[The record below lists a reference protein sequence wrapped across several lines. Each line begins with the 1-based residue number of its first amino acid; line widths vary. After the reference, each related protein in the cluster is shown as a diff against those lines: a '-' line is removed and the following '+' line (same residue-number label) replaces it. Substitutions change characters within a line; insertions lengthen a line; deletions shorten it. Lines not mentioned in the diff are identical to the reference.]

1 MLKKNKKNKQQDRH
15 RWLLIG
21 FLCLF
26 GVCLVAQV
34 RPTGQ
39 KPTAGA
45 STKSTADTS
54 KTAPKTK
61 TPAGNKKQSDNKK
74 QPENK
79 KTKVYLLHADE
90 GQADKLARPDVQV
103 LIGNVKLRHDS
114 MYMYCDSA
122 LIFEKT
128 NSVEAFSNVRM
139 EQGDTLFIYGDYLYY
154 DGMTQIA
161 QLRENVKMINRNTT
175 LLTDSLNYD
184 RLYDLGYYFEG
195 GTLMDEENVLTSD
208 WGEYSPATKQSV
220 FNHDVK
226 LVNPKFVLTSDTLKY
241 STDTKIATI
250 LGPSDIV
257 SDKNHI
263 YSERGI
269 YNTTTEQAELLDRS
283 VLTNEGKKLTGDS
296 IFYDRVLGY
305 GEAFDNVQMNDTI
318 NRNMLT
324 GNYCFYNEI
333 TGSALATQ
341 RAVAIDYSQ
350 GDSLFMHGDTLRLI
364 TYHINTDSMFREMRV
379 YHKVRAYRTDVQAV
393 CDSLVYNSKDSCM
406 TMYTDPILWHGSQ
419 QLLGEE
425 IKVYMNDSTIDWAH
439 IINQALAVEQKDSV
453 HYNQVT
459 GKEMKGFFV
468 GGDMRQVDVNGNV
481 LVVFYPID
489 DKDSTMIG
497 LNYSEGSF
505 LRMLLK
511 ERRMEQGAFIGK
523 ANGTLYPMDQIPAD
537 KYKLPPFVWFD
548 YIRPRNKE
556 DIFEWRGKRA
566 GEQLQKSDRKPIVS
580 PRNMNIKRNK

>member
-1 MLKKNKKNKQQDRH
+1 MQKKNTRNNFLNRH
-15 RWLLIG
+15 RFLLTG
-21 FLCLF
+21 LLCLF
-26 GVCLVAQV
+26 GICLLSAQ
-34 RPTGQ
+34 
-39 KPTAGA
+39 
-45 STKSTADTS
+45 D
-54 KTAPKTK
+54 
-61 TPAGNKKQSDNKK
+61 KQK
-74 QPENK
+74 QPEKK
-79 KTKVYLLHADE
+79 KTRVDLLHAE
-90 GQADKLARPDVQV
+90 EAQADKILLPDVQI
-103 LIGNVKLRHDS
+103 LIRSVKLRHDS

-122 LIFEKT
+122 LIYEKT
-128 NSVEAFSNVRM
+128 NSVEAFGNVRM

-154 DGMTQIA
+154 DGMSQLA
-161 QLRENVKMINRNTT
+161 MLRENVRMINRNTVLT
-175 LLTDSLNYD
+175 TDSLNYD
-184 RLYDLGYYFEG
+184 RLYNLGYYFDG
-195 GTLMDEENVLTSD
+195 GTLTDEENVLTSE
-208 WGEYSPATKQSV
+208 WGEYSPATKISV

-241 STDTKIATI
+241 STDTKITTI

-537 KYKLPPFVWFD
+537 KYKLPSFVWFD

>member
-1 MLKKNKKNKQQDRH
+1 MRANSVFFKSVLTGV
-15 RWLLIG
+15 I
-21 FLCLF
+21 CLF
-26 GVCLVAQV
+26 GAYFLWAQD
-34 RPTGQ
+34 Q
-39 KPTAGA
+39 KPQQ
-45 STKSTADTS
+45 KSQ
-54 KTAPKTK
+54 K
-61 TPAGNKKQSDNKK
+61 
-74 QPENK
+74 K
-79 KTKVYLLHADE
+79 KTKVDLLHADE
-90 GQADKLARPDVQV
+90 GRADKMARPDVQV
-103 LIGNVKLRHDS
+103 LIGSVKLRHDS

-122 LIFEKT
+122 LIYEKT
-128 NSVEAFSNVRM
+128 NSVEAFGNVRM

-154 DGMTQIA
+154 DGMSQLA
-161 QLRENVKMINRNTT
+161 MLRENVRMINRNTVLT
-175 LLTDSLNYD
+175 TDSLNYD
-184 RLYDLGYYFEG
+184 RLYNLGYYFDG
-195 GTLMDEENVLTSD
+195 GTLTDEENVLTSE
-208 WGEYSPATKQSV
+208 WGEYSPATKISV

-548 YIRPRNKE
+548 YIRPLNKE
-556 DIFEWRGKRA
+556 DIFEWRAKKA
-566 GEQLQKSDRKPIVS
+566 GEVLKKSDRKPVTS
-580 PRNMNIKRNK
+580 PRNMHIKRNNK

>member
-1 MLKKNKKNKQQDRH
+1 MQKKNTRNNFLNRH
-15 RWLLIG
+15 RFLLTG
-21 FLCLF
+21 LLCLF
-26 GVCLVAQV
+26 GICLLSAQ
-34 RPTGQ
+34 
-39 KPTAGA
+39 
-45 STKSTADTS
+45 D
-54 KTAPKTK
+54 
-61 TPAGNKKQSDNKK
+61 KQK
-74 QPENK
+74 QPEKK
-79 KTKVYLLHADE
+79 KTRVDLLHAE
-90 GQADKLARPDVQV
+90 EAQADKILLPDVQI
-103 LIGNVKLRHDS
+103 LIRSVKLRHDS

-122 LIFEKT
+122 LIYEKT
-128 NSVEAFSNVRM
+128 NSVEAFGNVRM

-154 DGMTQIA
+154 DGMSQLA
-161 QLRENVKMINRNTT
+161 MLRENVRMINRNTVLT
-175 LLTDSLNYD
+175 TDSLNYD
-184 RLYDLGYYFEG
+184 RLYNLGYYFDG
-195 GTLMDEENVLTSD
+195 GTLTDEENVLTSE
-208 WGEYSPATKQSV
+208 WGEYSPATKISV

-481 LVVFYPID
+481 LVVFYPIE

>member
-1 MLKKNKKNKQQDRH
+1 MLKTNKKNKQQDRH

-226 LVNPKFVLTSDTLKY
+226 LVNPKFVLTSDTLRL
-241 STDTKIATI
+241 SLI
-250 LGPSDIV
+250 
-257 SDKNHI
+257 HI
-263 YSERGI
+263 
-269 YNTTTEQAELLDRS
+269 
-283 VLTNEGKKLTGDS
+283 
-296 IFYDRVLGY
+296 
-305 GEAFDNVQMNDTI
+305 
-318 NRNMLT
+318 
-324 GNYCFYNEI
+324 
-333 TGSALATQ
+333 
-341 RAVAIDYSQ
+341 
-350 GDSLFMHGDTLRLI
+350 
-364 TYHINTDSMFREMRV
+364 
-379 YHKVRAYRTDVQAV
+379 
-393 CDSLVYNSKDSCM
+393 
-406 TMYTDPILWHGSQ
+406 
-419 QLLGEE
+419 
-425 IKVYMNDSTIDWAH
+425 
-439 IINQALAVEQKDSV
+439 
-453 HYNQVT
+453 
-459 GKEMKGFFV
+459 
-468 GGDMRQVDVNGNV
+468 
-481 LVVFYPID
+481 
-489 DKDSTMIG
+489 
-497 LNYSEGSF
+497 
-505 LRMLLK
+505 
-511 ERRMEQGAFIGK
+511 
-523 ANGTLYPMDQIPAD
+523 
-537 KYKLPPFVWFD
+537 
-548 YIRPRNKE
+548 
-556 DIFEWRGKRA
+556 
-566 GEQLQKSDRKPIVS
+566 
-580 PRNMNIKRNK
+580 